1 MARLS
6 AGVLMRRDY
15 SGSPVSG
22 KALPPAAQSAT
33 MALLRTLMVKLSSR
47 VEIVQAALA
56 AVRYEDLIDDSR
68 GTVEGLCRFTGIEFV
83 AALEIRA

>member
-1 MARLS
+1 
-6 AGVLMRRDY
+6 
-15 SGSPVSG
+15 
-22 KALPPAAQSAT
+22 

-83 AALEIRA
+83 ASLEIRA

>member
-1 MARLS
+1 
-6 AGVLMRRDY
+6 
-15 SGSPVSG
+15 
-22 KALPPAAQSAT
+22 
-33 MALLRTLMVKLSSR
+33 MVKLSSR